1 MNKKLTDKVLMKT
14 QSLISQWTTDADE
27 LLHRLF
33 PICRS
38 ITGDGL
44 RQTLQ
49 ILSEYTPFDLHEIP
63 SGTQCYDWT
72 IPDEWNVRD
81 AYIEDSSSRKVVDFR
96 VSNIHLVNYS
106 TPINAVM
113 PFSELAPH
121 LYTLPAMPDAIPYRT
136 SYYKRTWGFCLSQ
149 EQFNRLDQND
159 AYHVVI
165 DATLAPGALTY
176 GDIVLGGSSGQEY
189 LITTYCCHPSL
200 ANDNLSGII
209 LWALLLKEM
218 RGCSLRHSY
227 RFVIAPETIGS
238 LVYISQNEEK
248 VKNLAGGLVVTTVAG
263 PGKFGYKHTWRGNH
277 LIDRVV
283 ERTFHELKLDA
294 IDYPFDIS
302 GSDERQYSTP
312 GLRIPL
318 GTISKDKYYEYPY
331 YHTSLDNLDFAKAG
345 NLIQTLQL
353 HLLAIEKLEQNI
365 TYRSLNPIG
374 EPMLGKRGLY
384 PALGGAIRQQAAAN
398 MAGDTTPAADANSFE
413 VTYGK
418 ELDAILWLLFYTD
431 GKTSLLDIAEKT
443 SLPMQQ
449 LFEVAQK
456 LAAHDLLEEVTA

>member
-1 MNKKLTDKVLMKT
+1 MKA
-14 QSLISQWTTDADE
+14 QDSISQWTEDADD

-49 ILSEYTPFDLHEIP
+49 ILSGYTPFDLHEVP

-72 IPDEWNVRD
+72 VPDEWNVRE
-81 AYIEDSSSRKVVDFR
+81 AYIEDSSGRRVVDFG

-106 TPINAVM
+106 TPVDTRM
-113 PFSELAPH
+113 PFNELASH
-121 LYTLPAMPDAIPYRT
+121 LNTLPAMPNAIPYRT
-136 SYYKRTWGFCLSQ
+136 SYYKRMWGFCLSQ
-149 EQFNRLDQND
+149 EQFNKLDQND
-159 AYHVVI
+159 TYHVVV

-200 ANDNLSGII
+200 ANDNLSGIV

-218 RGCSLRHSY
+218 RGRSLRHSY

-263 PGKFGYKHTWRGNH
+263 PGKFGYKHTWRGDH

-283 ERTFHELKLDA
+283 ERTFRELKLDYV
-294 IDYPFDIS
+294 DYPFDIG

-345 NLIQTLQL
+345 NLVQTLQL
-353 HLLAIEKLEQNI
+353 YLLTIEKLEQNI
-365 TYRSLNPIG
+365 TYRSLNSIG

-398 MAGDTTPAADANSFE
+398 PVGDTVRAVDTNSFDII
-413 VTYGK
+413 YGK
-418 ELDAILWLLFYTD
+418 ELDAILWLLFYLD

-443 SLPMQQ
+443 SLPMRQ

-456 LAAHDLLEEVTA
+456 LVSHGLLEEVTA

>member
-1 MNKKLTDKVLMKT
+1 
-14 QSLISQWTTDADE
+14 
-27 LLHRLF
+27 
-33 PICRS
+33 
-38 ITGDGL
+38 
-44 RQTLQ
+44 
-49 ILSEYTPFDLHEIP
+49 
-63 SGTQCYDWT
+63 
-72 IPDEWNVRD
+72 
-81 AYIEDSSSRKVVDFR
+81 
-96 VSNIHLVNYS
+96 
-106 TPINAVM
+106 
-113 PFSELAPH
+113 
-121 LYTLPAMPDAIPYRT
+121 
-136 SYYKRTWGFCLSQ
+136 
-149 EQFNRLDQND
+149 
-159 AYHVVI
+159 
-165 DATLAPGALTY
+165 
-176 GDIVLGGSSGQEY
+176 
-189 LITTYCCHPSL
+189 
-200 ANDNLSGII
+200 
-209 LWALLLKEM
+209 
-218 RGCSLRHSY
+218 
-227 RFVIAPETIGS
+227 
-238 LVYISQNEEK
+238 
-248 VKNLAGGLVVTTVAG
+248 VVTTVAG

>member
-1 MNKKLTDKVLMKT
+1 MKA
-14 QSLISQWTTDADE
+14 QSQISQWIDDADD

-33 PICRS
+33 PLCRS

-44 RQTLQ
+44 RETLQ
-49 ILSEYTPFDLHEIP
+49 MLSRYTPFDLHETP

-72 IPDEWNVRD
+72 VPDEWNVRE
-81 AYIEDSSSRKVVDFR
+81 AYSEDSSGHRVVDFGT
-96 VSNIHLVNYS
+96 SNIHLVNYS
-106 TPINAVM
+106 TPVDVRM
-113 PFSELAPH
+113 PFNELAPH
-121 LYTLPAMPDAIPYRT
+121 LNTLPAMPAAIPYRT

-149 EQFNRLDQND
+149 EQFNKLDQND
-159 AYHVVI
+159 IYHVLI

-176 GDIVLGGSSGQEY
+176 GDIVLNGSSGREY

-200 ANDNLSGII
+200 ANDNLSGVV

-218 RGCSLRHSY
+218 RQRSLRHSY
-227 RFVIAPETIGS
+227 RFVIAPETIGA

-248 VKNLAGGLVVTTVAG
+248 VRNLTGGLVVTTVAG
-263 PGKFGYKHTWRGNH
+263 QGKFGDKHTWRGDH

-283 ERTFHELKLDA
+283 EQTFRELKLDY

-312 GLRIPL
+312 GLRVPL

-345 NLIQTLQL
+345 NLVQTFQL
-353 HLLAIEKLEQNI
+353 YLLAIEKLEQNV
-365 TYRSLNPIG
+365 TWRSLNSIG

-398 MAGDTTPAADANSFE
+398 VTGDTTHATDGNSFDIIYVE
-413 VTYGK
+413 
-418 ELDAILWLLFYTD
+418 ELDAIRWLLFYLD
-431 GKTSLLDIAEKT
+431 GKTPLLDIAEKT
-443 SLPMQQ
+443 SLPMRQ

-456 LAAHDLLEEVTA
+456 LVSHGLLEEVTA

>member
-1 MNKKLTDKVLMKT
+1 MKA
-14 QSLISQWTTDADE
+14 QDLISQWTEDADD

-49 ILSEYTPFDLHEIP
+49 LLSGYTPFDLHEIP
-63 SGTQCYDWT
+63 SGTHCYDWT

-81 AYIEDSSSRKVVDFR
+81 AFIEDSSGRRVVDFG

-106 TPINAVM
+106 MPVDARM
-113 PFSELAPH
+113 PFNELASH
-121 LYTLPAMPDAIPYRT
+121 LHTLPAMPDAIPYRT
-136 SYYKRTWGFCLSQ
+136 SYYKRSWGFCLSQ
-149 EQFNRLDQND
+149 EQFNKLDQND
-159 AYHVVI
+159 TYHVVV
-165 DATLAPGALTY
+165 DTFLKPGALTY
-176 GDIVLGGSSGQEY
+176 GDTVLKGLSGQEY

-200 ANDNLSGII
+200 ANDNLSGVV
-209 LWALLLKEM
+209 LWALLLKEL
-218 RGCSLRHSY
+218 RHRSLRHSY
-227 RFVIAPETIGS
+227 RFVIAPETIGA
-238 LVYISQNEEK
+238 LAYISQNEAQ
-248 VKNLAGGLVVTTVAG
+248 VRNLAGGLVVTTVAG
-263 PGKFGYKHTWRGNH
+263 PGKFGYKHTWRGDH

-283 ERTFHELKLDA
+283 VQTFRELELDY

-312 GLRIPL
+312 GLRVPL
-318 GTISKDKYYEYPY
+318 GTISKDKYYEYPF

-353 HLLAIEKLEQNI
+353 YLLAIEKLEQNV
-365 TYRSLNPIG
+365 TYRSLNSIG

-384 PALGGAIRQQAAAN
+384 PTLGGAIRQQAASNAVV
-398 MAGDTTPAADANSFE
+398 DTARE
-413 VTYGK
+413 VTDENNFSVIYGN
-418 ELDAILWLLFYTD
+418 ELDAILWLLFYLD
-431 GKTSLLDIAEKT
+431 GKTPLLDIAEKT
-443 SLPMQQ
+443 SLPVQQ

-456 LAAHDLLEEVTA
+456 LVGHGLLEEAIA

>member
-1 MNKKLTDKVLMKT
+1 MKT
-14 QSLISQWTTDADE
+14 QNPVSQWTEDTDN
-27 LLHRLF
+27 LLQRLF

-49 ILSEYTPFDLHEIP
+49 ILSGYTPFDLHEIP

-72 IPDEWNVRD
+72 VPDEWNIRE
-81 AYIEDSSSRKVVDFR
+81 AYIEDSSGRRVVDFG

-106 TPINAVM
+106 TPIDVRMSFN
-113 PFSELAPH
+113 ELASH
-121 LYTLPAMPDAIPYRT
+121 LNTLPAMPNAIPYRT
-136 SYYKRTWGFCLSQ
+136 SYYKRGWGFCLSQ
-149 EQFNRLDQND
+149 EQFNKLDQND
-159 AYHVVI
+159 TYHVVV
-165 DATLAPGALTY
+165 DSSLAPGALTY
-176 GDIVLGGSSGQEY
+176 GDAVLNGSSGQEY

-200 ANDNLSGII
+200 ANDNLSGVV
-209 LWALLLKEM
+209 LWALLLKELQQ
-218 RGCSLRHSY
+218 RSLRHSY

-238 LVYISQNEEK
+238 LVYISQNEEQ

-263 PGKFGYKHTWRGNH
+263 QGKFGYKRTWRGNH

-283 ERTFHELKLDA
+283 ERTFRELKLDY

-312 GLRIPL
+312 GLRIPV

-345 NLIQTLQL
+345 NLVQTLQL
-353 HLLAIEKLEQNI
+353 YLLAIEKLEQNVI
-365 TYRSLNPIG
+365 YRSLNPIG

-384 PALGGAIRQQAAAN
+384 PALGGAIRQQAAAS
-398 MAGDTTPAADANSFE
+398 PARDAAHATDANSFDII
-413 VTYGK
+413 YGE
-418 ELDAILWLLFYTD
+418 ELDAIRWLLFYMD
-431 GKTSLLDIAEKT
+431 GKTSLLEIAEKT
-443 SLPMQQ
+443 SLPMRQ
-449 LFEVAQK
+449 LFEIAQK
-456 LAAHDLLEEVTA
+456 LAAHGLLEEVTA